1 MEDAMESISR
11 RKAVSFGAVNG
22 VALLAALGRA
32 EAVDNKGVIVADEK
46 AVLFKLK
53 DVTVDAVDQA
63 GRAVAVSFGKAES
76 QVKLTGLPLA
86 DGVGIRVSLVEPGSV
101 NNVPFDWARLK
112 GLAGKKVSMLLRVE
126 ASELT
131 VDSIAVAND

>member
-1 MEDAMESISR
+1 MESISR